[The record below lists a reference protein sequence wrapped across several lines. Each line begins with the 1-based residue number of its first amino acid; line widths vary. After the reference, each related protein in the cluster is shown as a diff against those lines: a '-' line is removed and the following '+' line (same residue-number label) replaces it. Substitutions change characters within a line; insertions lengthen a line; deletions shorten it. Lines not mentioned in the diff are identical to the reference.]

1 MITARSAN
9 NRLTCGG
16 AGVTAR
22 TGDGTLSAV
31 SFDLSVWA
39 LPPGA
44 TPDDVRAAVAR
55 CREGRH
61 HEQYPDPRVVN
72 FYRAITG
79 AYPDR
84 PARPGTPWE
93 VAPLHTAADHVAMH
107 LVPTC
112 EDQVLLDIERLAGEH
127 DLMLFDPQDGSV
139 YAPPARAA
147 T

>member
-1 MITARSAN
+1 M
-9 NRLTCGG
+9 
-16 AGVTAR
+16 
-22 TGDGTLSAV
+22 

-44 TPDDVRAAVAR
+44 TPDQVRAAVQR
-55 CREGRH
+55 CREGWHGERH
-61 HEQYPDPRVVN
+61 PDPRVVG
-72 FYRAITG
+72 FYRAITA

-84 PARPGTPWE
+84 PAGPGTPWE
-93 VAPLHTAADHVAMH
+93 VAPLHAASDHVEMN

-127 DLMLFDPQDGSV
+127 DLMLYDAQDGTV
-139 YAPPARAA
+139 YPPPTRVR